1 MASPQILGGERRCE
15 DYDVQPNTYY
25 HAHDLPRCPDKGV
38 KHLKGKW
45 LCEAHAERVR
55 EATADLVHIEPGRC
69 PTCGAP
75 TVREQVQEQ
84 PLLRHGGYGAAR
96 RTVTEH
102 CENRTCGWWLTTDIS
117 EERPR
122 AHP

>member
-1 MASPQILGGERRCE
+1 MSLIVEDRRCQ
-15 DYDVQPNTYY
+15 DYDNDPAVVY
-25 HAHDLPRCPDKGV
+25 HARDLPRCTAPGV
-38 KHLKGKW
+38 TKVKGKW
-45 LCEAHAERVR
+45 LCQGHAERAR
-55 EATADLVHIEPGRC
+55 EASVELVAVDPGRC

-102 CENRTCGWWLTTDIS
+102 CDNPTCRWWLTIDIS
-117 EERPR
+117 EERPD
-122 AHP
+122 AHIG